1 MVRTTPFHTRLAP
14 LNRTGI
20 WKHWSGYL
28 VAPQYQYSLNAEYYA
43 IRNAVSLLDTSPL
56 FKYRFTG
63 ADAPALLARALAR
76 DIRGCGVGRAQYT
89 CWCDEHGFVEQDGVV
104 MQPTAGEYRLTAA
117 EPALRHFRSLARA
130 WGLADVRI
138 EDISAD
144 YGIVALQGP
153 LAFDVIRQLTD
164 AATPLKYFRV
174 AQTAIDGREVTVSR
188 TGFTGDL
195 GYELWVRSDD
205 AVAIWDA
212 LIAAGSGHN
221 ITPIGTTA
229 LKMAR
234 VEAGLLLIDVDF
246 KNARFT
252 WTGAE
257 RETPIELGWGWMFK
271 GLEKDDRDF
280 IGRGAIEAERARQS
294 SRWTTVGVTVDRAD
308 YERVHDEAGVLPP
321 RHELYSESTMS
332 LYRRGGK
339 AWDYAGYVSSLLASP
354 LLRTP
359 IGIAKLPLDLIE
371 AGSEVDLEVT
381 VIRQPRYVLARV
393 ERTPFYNPPRKTA
406 MMRAEEDKR

>member
-1 MVRTTPFHTRLAP
+1 MVRTTPFHERVAP

-63 ADAPALLARALAR
+63 PDASALLARALAR
-76 DIRGCGVGRAQYT
+76 NIQGCRVGRAQYT
-89 CWCDEHGFVEQDGVV
+89 CWCNERGFVEQDGVV
-104 MQPTAGEYRLTAA
+104 MQPREGEYRLTAA
-117 EPALRHFRSLARA
+117 EPALRHFRSLARK
-130 WGLADVRI
+130 WNLANVQI
-138 EDISAD
+138 EDISSD
-144 YGIVALQGP
+144 FGVLALQGP
-153 LAFDVIRQLTD
+153 LAFEVIRQLTD

-174 AQTAIDGREVTVSR
+174 VQTTIDGREVTVSR

-195 GYELWVRSDD
+195 GYEIWVRTED
-205 AVAIWDA
+205 AIAIWDA
-212 LIAAGSGHN
+212 LMAAGAGHN

-246 KNARFT
+246 KNARHT
-252 WTGAE
+252 WADAE
-257 RETPIELGWGWMFK
+257 RETPIELGWDWMFQR
-271 GLEKDDRDF
+271 LDKDDRDF
-280 IGRGAIEAERARQS
+280 IGRVALEKERDQRT
-294 SRWTTVGVTVDRAD
+294 SRWVTVGISVDPAD
-308 YERVHDEAGVLPP
+308 YERVHTEAGILPR

-339 AWDYAGYVSSLLASP
+339 EWDYAGYVSSLLASP
-354 LLRTP
+354 LLRKP
-359 IGIAKLPLDLIE
+359 IGIAKLPSDLVE
-371 AGSEVDLEVT
+371 PGSEVDLELT
-381 VIRQPRYVLARV
+381 VIRKPRYVLAHV
-393 ERTPFYNPPRKTA
+393 EPTPFYDPPRKTA
-406 MMRAEEDKR
+406 LTSAEVIA